1 MLKNLLKKRA
11 PSGQSQLT
19 SGPTTARLERAFQ
32 AMRYDAE
39 RMFRTHEPNAGD
51 SFIHDKRPQV
61 RARASQ
67 RSLHPV
73 SRATCLAAGVAA

>member
-1 MLKNLLKKRA
+1 MQAIHKCCEKAANSARRA
-11 PSGQSQLT
+11 
-19 SGPTTARLERAFQ
+19 AHERAAAFQ
-32 AMRYDAE
+32 AMRYEAE

-51 SFIHDKRPQV
+51 SFIHDKRPQA
-61 RARASQ
+61 RARAAQ

>member
-1 MLKNLLKKRA
+1 
-11 PSGQSQLT
+11 
-19 SGPTTARLERAFQ
+19 
-32 AMRYDAE
+32 MRYEAE

-51 SFIHDKRPQV
+51 SFIHDKRPQA
-61 RARASQ
+61 RARAAQ

>member
-1 MLKNLLKKRA
+1 MRA
-11 PSGQSQLT
+11 PT
-19 SGPTTARLERAFQ
+19 RRATRAVRHDGAFAQ

-61 RARASQ
+61 RARAAQ

>member
-1 MLKNLLKKRA
+1 MRRRRILSLLVLL
-11 PSGQSQLT
+11 PP
-19 SGPTTARLERAFQ
+19 PTTARLERAFQ

-51 SFIHDKRPQV
+51 SFIHDKRPQA
-61 RARASQ
+61 RARAAQ

>member
-1 MLKNLLKKRA
+1 MLRKGRQLSAQRSRTERA
-11 PSGQSQLT
+11 
-19 SGPTTARLERAFQ
+19 AAFQ
-32 AMRYDAE
+32 AMRYEAE

-51 SFIHDKRPQV
+51 SFIHDKRPQA
-61 RARASQ
+61 RARAAQ

>member
-1 MLKNLLKKRA
+1 MLEKAANSARRA
-11 PSGQSQLT
+11 
-19 SGPTTARLERAFQ
+19 AHERAAAFQ
-32 AMRYDAE
+32 AMRYAAE

-51 SFIHDKRPQV
+51 SFIHDKRPQA
-61 RARASQ
+61 RARAAQ